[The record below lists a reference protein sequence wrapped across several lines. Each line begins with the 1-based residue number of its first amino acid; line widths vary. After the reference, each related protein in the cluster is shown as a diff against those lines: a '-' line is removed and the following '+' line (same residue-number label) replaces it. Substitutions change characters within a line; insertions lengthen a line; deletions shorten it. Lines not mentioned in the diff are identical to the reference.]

1 MIYVYDA
8 SIRASHNMVK
18 TVTHLLLQT
27 QNSPIIENKII
38 YESVFVHIKKQKRK
52 NKRAMESSVEKRRL
66 AYSVS
71 TKYLWWQSQMKTRLI
86 C

>member
-8 SIRASHNMVK
+8 SILASHNMVK
-18 TVTHLLLQT
+18 TVTHLLQT
-27 QNSPIIENKII
+27 QNGPIIANKII
-38 YESVFVHIKKQKRK
+38 YESVFVHIKKTTKKQKSYGI
-52 NKRAMESSVEKRRL
+52 KRGKKTRL